1 MAIQRG
7 KFSFLFGILLLIVWV
22 TSVSVQAKTMVLV
35 HGYLADG
42 MSWRSSKATQG
53 LIQAGWKD
61 GGEYGFNHIGMLTPN
76 NPQAGA
82 NVFFTVNL
90 PSKAPIQ
97 VQTSILGRYLEHLYA
112 IRNEPFIFVGHS
124 AGGIVARLYLLIP
137 AHVPA
142 SALITISTPHLGTPT
157 ANIAFSA
164 GDSPIGIM
172 LDLAGQ
178 DDIRDSRGLYSDL
191 KEAVPNTF
199 LYWLNQQIH
208 PRIHYVSIVR
218 ANKTKTKLSQYDFVV
233 PYESQNMNN
242 VWALRGQSLLYL
254 TKENHFLSD
263 KDGEFLVD
271 VLQRISKK

>member
-1 MAIQRG
+1 MATQRE
-7 KFSFLFGILLLIVWV
+7 KFSFLFRILLFIALL
-22 TSVSVQAKTMVLV
+22 TSASVQAKTMVLI
-35 HGYLADG
+35 HGYMADG
-42 MSWRSSKATQG
+42 MSWRSSEATKG
-53 LIQAGWKD
+53 LVQAGWKD
-61 GGEYGFNHIGMLTPN
+61 GGEYSFNHAGMLTPN
-76 NPQAGA
+76 NPQAGIDA
-82 NVFFTVNL
+82 FFTVNL
-90 PSKAPIQ
+90 PSKAPIE
-97 VQTSILGRYLEHLYA
+97 VQTSILGRYLDHLYS

-137 AHVPA
+137 THVPA

-164 GDSPIGIM
+164 GDSPIGIL

-178 DDIRDSRGLYSDL
+178 DDIRDSRGLFSDL

-242 VWALRGQSLLYL
+242 VWTLRGQSLLYL

-263 KDGEFLVD
+263 QDGVFLVD
-271 VLQRISKK
+271 VLKRISMK